1 MAADEE
7 AAKAA
12 LHPAAPQPRAKEQR
26 LGQCGARSFCCL
38 LRAKQLLLSDSLWFQ
53 SVVLCHSEANV
64 YLSSQDTLLLSIPW
78 VHAET
83 GKEGLLGGPGG
94 SSQWLKAVSGAG
106 WQHPLIH
113 PAEPSDPRRSDMIA
127 RLQPADALT
136 HAHTYIH
143 TCMQRPATSPRERAW
158 QSKAAS
164 SQPCMAPHGR
174 RTDGQTDRRRAAQQG
189 SGQPLSSRRCRL
201 RIVCPQAPSG
211 GKSSPVERRGIHPS
225 VRDGGTAAQSAP
237 RLPNSLVMHCVPMRL
252 LREINVV
259 EFVSTDGGRFSLG
272 HFTDTSRTSP
282 RQRPHAADNAHGEQ
296 A

>member
-1 MAADEE
+1 MAADKE

-53 SVVLCHSEANV
+53 SVVLCHSKANV
-64 YLSSQDTLLLSIPW
+64 YLSSQDTLLLSISW

-174 RTDGQTDRRRAAQQG
+174 RTDGQTDRRTDAEQRSRAADSRSPPG
-189 SGQPLSSRRCRL
+189 AAGCASSARRLHLVENPHPWSGGESTPLCGTVGPRL
-201 RIVCPQAPSG
+201 RA
-211 GKSSPVERRGIHPS
+211 
-225 VRDGGTAAQSAP
+225 
-237 RLPNSLVMHCVPMRL
+237 
-252 LREINVV
+252 
-259 EFVSTDGGRFSLG
+259 
-272 HFTDTSRTSP
+272 
-282 RQRPHAADNAHGEQ
+282 RPGFQ
-296 A
+296 TLW

>member
-1 MAADEE
+1 MAADKE

-83 GKEGLLGGPGG
+83 GKEVLLGGPGG

-113 PAEPSDPRRSDMIA
+113 PAEPSDPRGSDMIA

-164 SQPCMAPHGR
+164 SQPCTAPHGR
-174 RTDGQTDRRRAAQQG
+174 RTDGQTQSSAA
-189 SGQPLSSRRCRL
+189 GQR
-201 RIVCPQAPSG
+201 
-211 GKSSPVERRGIHPS
+211 
-225 VRDGGTAAQSAP
+225 TAALLPALP
-237 RLPNSLVMHCVPMRL
+237 AAHRLPAGSIWWKILTRGAEGNPPLCAGRWDRGSERAPASKLFGDA
-252 LREINVV
+252 LRPYAAPPGNKR
-259 EFVSTDGGRFSLG
+259 GGICFNRWRTIFS
-272 HFTDTSRTSP
+272 
-282 RQRPHAADNAHGEQ
+282 RPFH
-296 A
+296 